1 MTEKLDTSVG
11 LWPPTRMYTH
21 EHVHRLTPHQTLFS
35 HFAGI
40 LKSLITEDNVVPIR
54 TIGSLAQ
61 EPLSFLGVSR
71 ERWLAHLPHGAWAQ
85 QGESPCE
92 LVVLV
97 MGHTGQLS
105 LSVARC
111 V

>member
-1 MTEKLDTSVG
+1 MSASG
-11 LWPPTRMYTH
+11 LQHVCILMNMCIGLRHTR
-21 EHVHRLTPHQTLFS
+21 LFFS

-40 LKSLITEDNVVPIR
+40 LKSLITEDNIVPIR

-71 ERWLAHLPHGAWAQ
+71 ERWLAHLPHRAWAQ

>member
-1 MTEKLDTSVG
+1 MTEKDTSVG
-11 LWPPTRMYTH
+11 LWPPTCMYTH
-21 EHVHRLTPHQTLFS
+21 EHVHRLTPHQTYFS
-35 HFAGI
+35 YFAGI
-40 LKSLITEDNVVPIR
+40 LKSLITEDNIIPI
-54 TIGSLAQ
+54 LAAW
-61 EPLSFLGVSR
+61 PRSLSFLGVSR

>member
-1 MTEKLDTSVG
+1 MSASG
-11 LWPPTRMYTH
+11 LQHVCILTNMCIGLHHTR
-21 EHVHRLTPHQTLFS
+21 LFFS

-40 LKSLITEDNVVPIR
+40 LKSLITEDNIIPIR

-92 LVVLV
+92 VVVLV
-97 MGHTGQLS
+97 MGDTGQLS
-105 LSVARC
+105 LSAARR